1 MVGDLITKLV
11 PHLATFTSFN
21 RVPESP
27 ISKKKTVRVAYLAS
41 RLAADRNQ
49 SPDPLSVSAVTP
61 PAILRRPKRALV
73 KAEEIDSPDGATA
86 ESDFND
92 SSSNISEEPPRSE
105 DGEWV
110 STHTLKSVVGHPH
123 AYRYKKA
130 KTPFDIE
137 EVIATR
143 KAERKANTAETKA
156 FENISAEDGAVFFLA
171 EEATPPPEQM
181 PDYHAGTLPDSSHT
195 FAAQMS
201 SLSRSPVIP
210 GDKQT
215 LGGRKATAWEIH
227 RKFLRVQAAQRDEAQ
242 RMAAVIAQGED
253 VIWG

>member
-1 MVGDLITKLV
+1 MLKSL
-11 PHLATFTSFN
+11 N
-21 RVPESP
+21 RVSESP
-27 ISKKKTVRVAYLAS
+27 ISKKKTVRVAYLSS

-49 SPDPLSVSAVTP
+49 SPDPLSVSDVTP

-73 KAEEIDSPDGATA
+73 KTEEIDSPDDAMA
-86 ESDFND
+86 KSDFND
-92 SSSNISEEPPRSE
+92 SSSNISEEPPRSD

-110 STHTLKSVVGHPH
+110 STHTPKSVIGHPH
-123 AYRYKKA
+123 AHRCKKA

-137 EVIATR
+137 EVIATT
-143 KAERKANTAETKA
+143 KAERKANTAETEA
-156 FENISAEDGAVFFLA
+156 FESISAEDGAVFISV

-181 PDYHAGTLPDSSHT
+181 PDYHAGGVPDSSNT
-195 FAAQMS
+195 SAAQIS
-201 SLSRSPVIP
+201 SLSRLPVIS
-210 GDKQT
+210 GDKQI
-215 LGGRKATAWEIH
+215 LGCRKATAWEIH